1 MLTDDWDYVQNAVS
15 GFGALPKAIQS
26 YIEIRVNTKYI
37 HVVFRFLCHKKPF
50 VLCRQDSEKDK
61 NFFLALCFMYVSSL
75 YGHQNICSSF
85 SMPGIIFPT
94 NRNIY
99 SFPN

>member
-37 HVVFRFLCHKKPF
+37 HVVFRFFMSQKTLCTVF
-50 VLCRQDSEKDK
+50 RQDSEKDK
-61 NFFLALCFMYVSSL
+61 NLALCFMYVSSL
-75 YGHQNICSSF
+75 
-85 SMPGIIFPT
+85 
-94 NRNIY
+94 
-99 SFPN
+99 

>member
-37 HVVFRFLCHKKPF
+37 HVVFKFFYVTKKALYYCVDRIQKKIRTF
-50 VLCRQDSEKDK
+50 SWHYVLCM
-61 NFFLALCFMYVSSL
+61 FLLSTVIKTTIPA
-75 YGHQNICSSF
+75 
-85 SMPGIIFPT
+85 FPCLE
-94 NRNIY
+94 
-99 SFPN
+99 

>member
-37 HVVFRFLCHKKPF
+37 HVVFRFFMSQKTFCIVSLDRIQKKIRTF
-50 VLCRQDSEKDK
+50 SWHYVLCM
-61 NFFLALCFMYVSSL
+61 FLLSRVIKTTILA
-75 YGHQNICSSF
+75 
-85 SMPGIIFPT
+85 FPCI
-94 NRNIY
+94 R
-99 SFPN
+99 

>member
-37 HVVFRFLCHKKPF
+37 HVVFKFFYVTKNLLYYCVDRIQKKIRTF
-50 VLCRQDSEKDK
+50 SWHYVLCM
-61 NFFLALCFMYVSSL
+61 FLLSTVIKTTVFHAWNNISNQQEHIFSL
-75 YGHQNICSSF
+75 
-85 SMPGIIFPT
+85 
-94 NRNIY
+94 
-99 SFPN
+99 

>member
-37 HVVFRFLCHKKPF
+37 HVVFRL
-50 VLCRQDSEKDK
+50 
-61 NFFLALCFMYVSSL
+61 FMSQKTFCTV
-75 YGHQNICSSF
+75 
-85 SMPGIIFPT
+85 
-94 NRNIY
+94 
-99 SFPN
+99 

>member
-37 HVVFRFLCHKKPF
+37 HVVFRSFYVTKTPLYCVF
-50 VLCRQDSEKDK
+50 RQDSEKDK

-75 YGHQNICSSF
+75 NGHQNNCFSF
-85 SMPGIIFPT
+85 
-94 NRNIY
+94 NITWARV
-99 SFPN
+99 N

>member
-37 HVVFRFLCHKKPF
+37 HVVFRF
-50 VLCRQDSEKDK
+50 
-61 NFFLALCFMYVSSL
+61 FMSQKTFCTTV
-75 YGHQNICSSF
+75 
-85 SMPGIIFPT
+85 
-94 NRNIY
+94 
-99 SFPN
+99 

>member
-1 MLTDDWDYVQNAVS
+1 MLTDDWDYVQNGVS

-37 HVVFRFLCHKKPF
+37 HVVFRFFMSQKNLLYCVF
-50 VLCRQDSEKDK
+50 RQDSEKDK

-75 YGHQNICSSF
+75 YSH
-85 SMPGIIFPT
+85 
-94 NRNIY
+94 
-99 SFPN
+99 

>member
-37 HVVFRFLCHKKPF
+37 HVVFRLFMSQKTFCTVSLDMIFLGTMCYA
-50 VLCRQDSEKDK
+50 C
-61 NFFLALCFMYVSSL
+61 FFLLWSL
-75 YGHQNICSSF
+75 KQLF
-85 SMPGIIFPT
+85 LLE
-94 NRNIY
+94 
-99 SFPN
+99 